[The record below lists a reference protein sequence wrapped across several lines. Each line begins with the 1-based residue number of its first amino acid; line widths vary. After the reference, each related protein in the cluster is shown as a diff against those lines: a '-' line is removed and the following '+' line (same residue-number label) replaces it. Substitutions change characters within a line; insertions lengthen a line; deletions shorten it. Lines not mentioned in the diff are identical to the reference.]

1 MRSFSEQFFYR
12 ASPGTAISRSS
23 RPEVICKKDVL
34 RNFAKFIGKH
44 LCQSLLFSKVAGLR
58 PATLFKKGLWH
69 RCFPVNF
76 KKFLRT
82 PFLKE
87 HFSQSASRLLLPK
100 SLWKSAS
107 TISFRKFLSTRWA
120 ESSVTCN
127 LPVQLRFIEVNF
139 LHVEYGIWRSLEY
152 SFYQINWNSSFLAI
166 ISRLQEHPSLFALC
180 FDMYFFIKKKEA
192 VAQTCSVKKVFLEI
206 S

>member
-1 MRSFSEQFFYR
+1 MKLRDANLQLYQ
-12 ASPGTAISRSS
+12 
-23 RPEVICKKDVL
+23 KK
-34 RNFAKFIGKH
+34 
-44 LCQSLLFSKVAGLR
+44 
-58 PATLFKKGLWH
+58 TLSHILIHVFCL
-69 RCFPVNF
+69 
-76 KKFLRT
+76 
-82 PFLKE
+82 

-100 SLWKSAS
+100 SLWKSVSA
-107 TISFRKFLSTRWA
+107 ISFRKFLSTRWA

-127 LPVQLRFIEVNF
+127 LPVQLRFIQVNF
-139 LHVEYGIWRSLEY
+139 LHVENIIWRSLEY